1 MPDAGILATL
11 MLLVGLFLLGLE
23 FFIPSFGMILVAAI
37 LSLIVSVWSAYKAWW
52 GVSPV
57 FFWTY
62 VVVLTVG
69 IPGALMGAVTLIQ
82 KTALGKRMILAP
94 SPMFDV
100 APNPL
105 EKLVGRHGIAQT
117 LMMPGGIVAVDEER
131 HHAESIG
138 MMIEAQTPIRVV
150 SVRSSRLVV
159 RPLTAEDREEASKVP
174 EKPASGTAQLSTL
187 LPEVA
192 DPQPKPLDFDMPA
205 D

>member
-11 MLLVGLFLLGLE
+11 MLLAGLFLLGLE

-37 LSLIVSVWSAYKAWW
+37 VSLMVSFWSAYKAWW

-69 IPGALMGAVTLIQ
+69 VPGILLGAVTLIQ

-94 SPMFDV
+94 SPTSDLP
-100 APNPL
+100 PNPL
-105 EKLVGRHGIAQT
+105 EKLVGRTGAAQS
-117 LMMPGGIVAVDEER
+117 LMTPGGIVVIDGNR

-138 MMIEAQTPIRVV
+138 MLIEVQTPVKVV
-150 SVRSSRLVV
+150 SVRGSRLVV
-159 RPLTAEDREEASKVP
+159 RPLTDADQQEPSGVP
-174 EKPASGTAQLSTL
+174 ANSEGGSPEPSAPLPEPL
-187 LPEVA
+187 LPK
-192 DPQPKPLDFDMPA
+192 PKPLDFDIPE